1 MIRISGKSNSQLRLE
16 NRYPIE
22 IKFLVLKSKPNHNP
36 FSACFSSF
44 IFCYFPVH
52 LHFLYHFTNHL
63 LCSNCVPEPV
73 LGAHSY
79 SGENRQIICTCE
91 PSVTIPGGSPV
102 TPLPDMPLHFGP
114 HILLVWVPLHS
125 SVFSHYLL
133 LPVHSPVLST
143 RLISWSFSL
152 TRLLTS
158 SWKSFQPLVSRLLH
172 CSCLENSVDRTAWQ
186 ATVHGISKSWT

>member
-91 PSVTIPGGSPV
+91 PSVTVRRGDQSHHSQTCLCTLVLIFFLSGCPCTHQSSLIIFWSQFIP
-102 TPLPDMPLHFGP
+102 LF
-114 HILLVWVPLHS
+114 
-125 SVFSHYLL
+125 YL
-133 LPVHSPVLST
+133 
-143 RLISWSFSL
+143 R
-152 TRLLTS
+152 
-158 SWKSFQPLVSRLLH
+158 
-172 CSCLENSVDRTAWQ
+172 
-186 ATVHGISKSWT
+186 G